1 MKNGRVWLSVLATTI
16 LMMSFGFNTGYAQ
29 SVPDLSIW
37 EGKWFKASAVVTGLE
52 FENIGSKYVKPLG
65 GSSPT
70 YLNVRTWASPV
81 LTCDL
86 WLWNVDVD
94 TDIGNW
100 ELFLSDFEL
109 TYIAGSDLDFVC
121 WFTKT
126 PEIQPAPR
134 PSTWLALMFRIT
146 GKLDKFSAISSASL
160 KTQGGF
166 FWELDDRTTEVDA
179 GGLKITGTLTNVTTL
194 CKSPRNAALPPCQ
207 QNPL

>member
-16 LMMSFGFNTGYAQ
+16 LVISFGFSLVYAQ

-52 FENIGSKYVKPLG
+52 FADIGSKYIKPLG

-70 YLNVRTWASPV
+70 YLNVLAWDSNSRI

-86 WLWNVDVD
+86 YLWNVDVD
-94 TDIGNW
+94 SGIGEW
-100 ELFLSDFEL
+100 ELFLPAFKL

-121 WFTKT
+121 WFTRT
-126 PEIQPAPR
+126 PPEI
-134 PSTWLALMFRIT
+134 PSPPGPGTWLALMFRIT
-146 GKLDKFSAISSASL
+146 GKLDKFNAISSASL

-166 FWELDDRTTEVDA
+166 FWELDDRTTEVAA
-179 GGLKITGTLTNVTTL
+179 GGLKITGALANVTTL
-194 CKSPRNAALPPCQ
+194 CKSPRNAALPPCR
-207 QNPL
+207 